1 MTGRAAKS
9 GFTPLEVVSESETA
23 HIRPVASRSPG
34 TAVSLSAAASNRVR
48 CRFLTGFTLIEI
60 LTAMAIIVTI
70 VSMVYGSFF
79 AVSQSAQAY
88 KSRLAMSR
96 EMRSTLMQMTRQIR
110 CVYVPAQVQFRSEQ
124 DGSVHSFKSASPPA
138 GAIAERAANY
148 CFEGNTEGPG
158 GRVLRF
164 VTADETLGGQW
175 AAGGLLE
182 INYSFDRRK
191 GVLCAGYSR
200 FIGNEKNDESD
211 ENSQTLL
218 NNVEDVKLSFYDGQK
233 WHKQWGLEHS
243 RQPPRAV
250 KIEISCTDENNRR
263 YSCGTVARIYCWRA
277 QGNKTRDQ
285 ILASV
290 DKQ

>member
-1 MTGRAAKS
+1 MTARAAKS
-9 GFTPLEVVSESETA
+9 GFTL
-23 HIRPVASRSPG
+23 
-34 TAVSLSAAASNRVR
+34 L
-48 CRFLTGFTLIEI
+48 EI

-96 EMRSTLMQMTRQIR
+96 KMHSTLMQMSRQIR
-110 CVYVPAQVQFRSEQ
+110 CVYVPVKVQLRGEKQRSI
-124 DGSVHSFKSASPPA
+124 HTFKSASTPA
-138 GAIAERAANY
+138 GAIDERAANY
-148 CFEGNTEGPG
+148 CFEGNTKGPG
-158 GRVLRF
+158 GCVLRF
-164 VTADETLGGQW
+164 VTADETFGGQGT
-175 AAGGLLE
+175 AGGLFE
-182 INYSFDRRK
+182 ISYRFERRK
-191 GVLCAGYSR
+191 GVLCAGYRR

-211 ENSQTLL
+211 ENSRMLL

-250 KIEISCTDENNRR
+250 KIEIACTDENNRR
-263 YSCGTVARIYCWRA
+263 YSCGTVAQVYCWRA
-277 QGNKTRDQ
+277 KGNKTRNQ
-285 ILASV
+285 VLASV